1 MPNWT
6 SELEQI
12 KTLPPEK
19 QNSALNMLERRVESD
34 FKRLAPEGL
43 CADVEISYKSTKQGN
58 WVAVL
63 QGGVA
68 IATDLQNTWETQCES
83 DEEDEDEEI
92 RNEGEK
98 TPDWLFELQ
107 ESAKGTD
114 RLEVLTAI
122 FSKAEHQ
129 YAQWSKSLQK
139 SAS

>member
-1 MPNWT
+1 VPNWT
-6 SELEQI
+6 NELEQI

-43 CADVEISYKSTKQGN
+43 CADVEITYKSTKQGN
-58 WVAVL
+58 WIAVL

-68 IATDLQNTWETQCES
+68 MASDLQNAWETQCES
-83 DEEDEDEEI
+83 DDEDEVAE
-92 RNEGEK
+92 EVVSK
-98 TPDWLFELQ
+98 TPDWLMELQ

-122 FSKAEHQ
+122 FSKAEYR
-129 YAQWSKSLQK
+129 YAEWSKSLLN
-139 SAS
+139 SAR